1 MMNRKEIAEWI
12 EKIFF
17 PSNTII
23 LASIILLL
31 YFRNDPSFANSFIIF
46 MLTLF
51 PSYASIYVLKR
62 YVTDVTILYLIG
74 TVIASFSFLLSI
86 TFLTPFNELIYFA
99 YSLFSTMLSFSL
111 IRLRWKI
118 SGHVTVAT
126 FISTA
131 LTLVYWNLLIF
142 YTICPI
148 IAWSRLELK
157 AHSVSQVVIGSLLG
171 LIIPVILF
179 NLSPM

>member
-1 MMNRKEIAEWI
+1 MNRKEIAEWV

-31 YFRNDPSFANSFIIF
+31 YFRNDPRFLNSFKIF
-46 MLTLF
+46 MWTLF
-51 PSYASIYVLKR
+51 PSYASIYILKR
-62 YVTDVTILYLIG
+62 YVKDVTMLYLIG
-74 TVIASFSFLLSI
+74 TIIATFSFILSI
-86 TFLTPFNELIYFA
+86 IFLTPFNELIYFA

-111 IRLRWKI
+111 IRLKWKI

-131 LTLVYWNLLIF
+131 LTLVYGNLLIF
-142 YTICPI
+142 YSICPI

-157 AHSVSQVVIGSLLG
+157 AHSVSQIIIGALLG
-171 LIIPVILF
+171 LVIPIILF
-179 NLSPM
+179 SLSPL

>member
-1 MMNRKEIAEWI
+1 MINRKEIAEWI

-23 LASIILLL
+23 LASLILLL
-31 YFRNDPSFANSFIIF
+31 FFRNDPSFMNGFIIF

-51 PSYASIYVLKR
+51 PSYASIYILKH
-62 YVTDVTILYLIG
+62 YVKNVTILYLIG
-74 TVIASFSFLLSI
+74 TIIASLSFFFAI
-86 TFLTPFNELIYFA
+86 TFLTPFDALIYFA
-99 YSLFSTMLSFSL
+99 NSLFSTMLSFSL
-111 IRLRWKI
+111 IRLKWKI

-131 LTLVYWNLLIF
+131 LTLIYWNLLIV
-142 YTICPI
+142 YTLCPI

-157 AHSVSQVVIGSLLG
+157 AHSYSQVLIGALLG
-171 LIIPVILF
+171 LLIPIILF
-179 NLSPM
+179 SISSV

>member
-1 MMNRKEIAEWI
+1 MNRKEIAEWI

-23 LASIILLL
+23 LASLILLIF
-31 YFRNDPSFANSFIIF
+31 FRNDPNFMNGFIIF

-51 PSYASIYVLKR
+51 PSYASIYVMKR
-62 YVTDVTILYLIG
+62 YIKDVTMLYLIG
-74 TVIASFSFLLSI
+74 TIIATFSFILSI

-111 IRLRWKI
+111 IRIKWKI

-131 LTLVYWNLLIF
+131 LTLVYGNLLIF

-157 AHSVSQVVIGSLLG
+157 EHDIPQIIVGTLLG
-171 LIIPVILF
+171 LTIPIILF
-179 NLSPM
+179 NVSPL

>member
-1 MMNRKEIAEWI
+1 MNRKEIAEWI

-23 LASIILLL
+23 LASLILLIH
-31 YFRNDPSFANSFIIF
+31 FRNDPNFVNSFIIF

-51 PSYASIYVLKR
+51 PSYASIHVLKR
-62 YVTDVTILYLIG
+62 YVKDVTMLYLIG
-74 TVIASFSFLLSI
+74 TIIATLSFILSI
-86 TFLTPFNELIYFA
+86 LFLTPFNELIYFA

-131 LTLVYWNLLIF
+131 LTLVYCNLLIS

-171 LIIPVILF
+171 LVIPAILF
-179 NLSPM
+179 SLSPL